1 MTYEDFIQ
9 HLTKNVMHEARYQ
22 DSEGRS
28 ILVICVADA
37 YDMVKNA
44 IKEEREACARV
55 CEAQR
60 DARIETR
67 PAVLEQFYKEAYE
80 AGFTAGVANAADLC
94 DRFHERQ
101 MNPAECAAAIRA
113 RGEGK

>member
-55 CEAQR
+55 CE
-60 DARIETR
+60 
-67 PAVLEQFYKEAYE
+67 E
-80 AGFTAGVANAADLC
+80 AGSDADSGRL
-94 DRFHERQ
+94 HI
-101 MNPAECAAAIRA
+101 MAYGCARKIRA
-113 RGEGK
+113 RGEK

>member
-37 YDMVKNA
+37 YDMVMDA
-44 IKEEREACARV
+44 IKEEREACVKAV
-55 CEAQR
+55 
-60 DARIETR
+60 ETLMT
-67 PAVLEQFYKEAYE
+67 PGHDDNNKWFNNGVLLSTVKIKERE
-80 AGFTAGVANAADLC
+80 
-94 DRFHERQ
+94 
-101 MNPAECAAAIRA
+101 
-113 RGEGK
+113 K